1 MQALVFVA
9 AHIVKPA
16 LIIITI
22 ISCIVAAYI
31 ITTTK
36 GQTMTYNKMLYK
48 KLQNMLNE
56 LNALID
62 QSHVFDSKYQQ
73 QLNDIYTKIDLLL
86 EQMENNN
93 DQ

>member
-1 MQALVFVA
+1 MHALIFIA

-36 GQTMTYNKMLYK
+36 GPKTMTTQHTTRSVR
-48 KLQNMLNE
+48 KLIKAVGKTKTEE
-56 LNALID
+56 LL
-62 QSHVFDSKYQQ
+62 Q
-73 QLNDIYTKIDLLL
+73 TKGLRL
-86 EQMENNN
+86 E
-93 DQ
+93 DFGIK

>member
-1 MQALVFVA
+1 
-9 AHIVKPA
+9 
-16 LIIITI
+16 
-22 ISCIVAAYI
+22 
-31 ITTTK
+31 
-36 GQTMTYNKMLYK
+36 MTYNKMLYK

-62 QSHVFDSKYQQ
+62 QSHVFDAKYQQ

>member
-1 MQALVFVA
+1 MQDLVYIA

-36 GQTMTYNKMLYK
+36 GTKPMNTQHTTRSVR
-48 KLQNMLNE
+48 KLIKAVGKTKTI
-56 LNALID
+56 ALL
-62 QSHVFDSKYQQ
+62 QSKGLRLKDFD
-73 QLNDIYTKIDLLL
+73 I
-86 EQMENNN
+86 M
-93 DQ
+93 